1 MGIMIE
7 KIRGI
12 FNKDK
17 NKNIHVML
25 EEKKYP
31 TVTFNIDEN
40 NEEYFLE
47 KMKQIKFGNNHDC
60 CLPDILEQLL
70 LKIGLNIDDVV
81 KINDI
86 NYVRNIDDQHD
97 YIVNFS
103 INDVNLYK
111 FIFRYDDMW
120 DIHPTLI
127 FVKDNESFG
136 YNMHIDVIDK
146 KLMNLR
152 DSFYEIETDY
162 GIYRRDYSYGMAN
175 YMVRWG
181 YYSLNL
187 EVYEHKD
194 YRYDIMNSYKYKL
207 DNEDKLRDYLM
218 SLKFP
223 VRIDEVYKK
232 IQRDFLGD
240 ISKYPTIKL
249 ECMTFDH
256 CNGIDVV
263 SDKILITDGEWKN
276 FGMTRGNK
284 TIMLEHTGEWSY
296 RLLDSNMDVK
306 LSMNIEED
314 DVSYKIH
321 GQSKEEL
328 DKYFNEYVKKD
339 IEDANI
345 EVDKTKKLVRSIFE
359 REDIYNDR

>member
-1 MGIMIE
+1 M
-7 KIRGI
+7 
-12 FNKDK
+12 
-17 NKNIHVML
+17 
-25 EEKKYP
+25 
-31 TVTFNIDEN
+31 
-40 NEEYFLE
+40 
-47 KMKQIKFGNNHDC
+47 
-60 CLPDILEQLL
+60 
-70 LKIGLNIDDVV
+70 
-81 KINDI
+81 
-86 NYVRNIDDQHD
+86 
-97 YIVNFS
+97 
-103 INDVNLYK
+103 
-111 FIFRYDDMW
+111 
-120 DIHPTLI
+120 
-127 FVKDNESFG
+127 
-136 YNMHIDVIDK
+136 
-146 KLMNLR
+146 
-152 DSFYEIETDY
+152 
-162 GIYRRDYSYGMAN
+162 
-175 YMVRWG
+175 
-181 YYSLNL
+181 
-187 EVYEHKD
+187 YEHNV
-194 YRYDIMNSYKYKL
+194 YSSKYKL

-223 VRIDEVYKK
+223 IRIDEVYKK

-276 FGMTRGNK
+276 FGMTRGKK

-296 RLLDSNMDVK
+296 KLLDSNMDVK

-345 EVDKTKKLVRSIFE
+345 EVDKT
-359 REDIYNDR
+359 

>member
-17 NKNIHVML
+17 NKNIYVML

-40 NEEYFLE
+40 NEEYFLG

-60 CLPDILEQLL
+60 CLSDILEQLL
-70 LKIGLNIDDVV
+70 LEIGLNIDDVV

-120 DIHPTLI
+120 DTNPMFI

-136 YNMHIDVIDK
+136 YHMDIDVILK
-146 KLMNLR
+146 KVTWLR

-187 EVYEHKD
+187 EVYEHKG
-194 YRYDIMNSYKYKL
+194 YRYDIMNSYKYML

-223 VRIDEVYKK
+223 IRIDEVYKK

-240 ISKYPTIKL
+240 ISKYSTIKL
-249 ECMTFDH
+249 ECMIFDH

-296 RLLDSNMDVK
+296 KLLDSNMDVK
-306 LSMNIEED
+306 LSMKIEED